1 MNSKPKLES
10 TAARCWNLICRAYW
24 ERSRLWSSKHLT
36 AQPKGTCDFNCAR
49 ARKCRPRVRNG
60 NYYHDYRQ
68 RRNTRGQRRGHRCGS
83 APRTRTERRPR
94 GHRAKSGNSAAAEM
108 ARNAHRPW
116 RSLRTR
122 SVCRRRLRHVFGIR
136 IRSFGSSSSDS
147 LQQVAH
153 FAFLGFEVAARDSRD
168 ARLAGDALDDLNSR
182 AFELADFFRIVRK
195 QTDFFRAECFQD
207 LRGEI
212 VITRIGGE
220 TECFV
225 GFHGVHSAVL
235 QFVRAEL
242 VHQADAAAFLRK
254 INQNSRRRLPDFLQ
268 RQFELRA
275 AIASQRGK
283 HIPSQA
289 LRVHAHQW
297 RGPAFQISAYQRNR
311 FFPRPAALESENGE
325 TAVARRQLG
334 VRDHLDRRGTFLQ
347 SFALV

>member
-10 TAARCWNLICRAYW
+10 TAARCWNLICRAYR
-24 ERSRLWSSKHLT
+24 ERSRRWSSKHLT
-36 AQPKGTCDFNCAR
+36 ALPKGTCDFNCAR

-68 RRNTRGQRRGHRCGS
+68 RRNTRGQRRGYRCGS
-83 APRTRTERRPR
+83 APRTRTERRAR
-94 GHRAKSGNSAAAEM
+94 GHRAKSGNSAQAEV
-108 ARNAHRPW
+108 ARNAHRRW
-116 RSLRTR
+116 RSLRDR
-122 SVCRRRLRHVFGIR
+122 SICRRRLKHFSGIR
-136 IRSFGSSSSDS
+136 IRSFGLSSSDS
-147 LQQVAH
+147 FQQVAH
-153 FAFLGFEVAARDSRD
+153 FAFFCLEITTRNLRDG
-168 ARLAGDALDDLNSR
+168 RLAGNALDHLNPG

-220 TECFV
+220 TQFFI

-254 INQNSRRRLPDFLQ
+254 INQNPRRPPPDFLQ

-275 AIASQRGK
+275 AIATQRREYVARE
-283 HIPSQA
+283 A
-289 LRVHAHQW
+289 LRVDAHE
-297 RGPAFQISAYQRNR
+297 RRSL
-311 FFPRPAALESENGE
+311 AL
-325 TAVARRQLG
+325 
-334 VRDHLDRRGTFLQ
+334 
-347 SFALV
+347 